1 MLRQYQELKQ
11 QHPGTLL
18 FFRLGDFY
26 ELFFDD
32 AVIGSRELQITL
44 TARHKERGDPVP
56 MCGVPHHSVANY
68 IARLVRKG
76 YRVAICE
83 QTEDASKTKKLVR
96 REVVRIVTPGTP
108 IDPQLLDAREAVFL
122 AAVCSS
128 GETIGAAFL
137 DISTGEFRATQ
148 ETGTNAWEKIRADLE
163 SYAPRELLFPTS
175 LAPLIKAG
183 LTGKAQTAPLPLAEV
198 TQTERGPQPGVPGG
212 AAPLGWQTGSPAGVL
227 GSLRDDP
234 EAAGL
239 SDSESS
245 PTNSLR
251 YNAPSDSQNNHF
263 IDATFTPLEDWL
275 WQKKDCAELLL
286 NHFGTRSLDGYGI
299 ARKDEA
305 VRAAGACLRYAQE
318 TQRASADHIT
328 GLTYFEPQDH
338 LVLDNVT
345 VRNLELVESLGGA
358 SGRTLLSVID
368 ETVTGMGARLL
379 RSWLLR
385 PCVKRGEVEARL
397 AAVQDLFASQI
408 TRDKLRSLLKGVSDL
423 ERLIGR
429 ISFGSATPRDLNAIL
444 RSLYQV
450 PAIRENLAAMQSSL
464 LQILSESSDEVPEIC
479 ALLVKAISDDPP
491 AKISDGDAIRA
502 GYSEELDE
510 LRSISRNAKQ
520 IIATLE
526 ATERTRSGISNLRIK
541 FNNVFGYFIEV
552 SKGNAA
558 RVPADYE
565 RRQTLTNAERFT
577 TPELRDWEK
586 KVLGAEDRI
595 IEVENALFAD
605 ICRQVAAETKRIQ
618 ATARAL
624 AALDALASLA
634 ETAARR
640 RYVRPMMHDGDEI
653 EIVQGRHPVIEV
665 FNEDPFVPNSVYLNN
680 STDRLLIITGPNMGG
695 KSTVLRQTAIVCI
708 LAQMGSFV
716 PAEKARLPLLDRV
729 WTRVGASD
737 DLTRGR
743 STFMVEMTETAAI
756 LHSSTPRSLVLLDEI
771 GRGTATFDGLSIAWA
786 VAEYLHDSPEHAA
799 KTLFATHYH
808 ELTELAERLPGAQNY
823 QITAAEREGEVVF
836 LHRLERGRASKSYGI
851 QVARLAGLPPAVLA
865 NAREVLA
872 RLERYELDVFAEEDA
887 IVAQA
892 AVRTAEAHAAAQ
904 GQSGVS
910 ASANSANEAAAW
922 GGSVSGSDALEAA
935 ARRAGRRKAIA
946 QASLF
951 DLANQ
956 KVVEE
961 IRNVDPE
968 RLSPE
973 EAKELLRRLRQ
984 QMM

>member
-1 MLRQYQELKQ
+1 MLRQYYELKR

-32 AVIGSRELQITL
+32 AITGSRELQITL
-44 TARHKERGDPVP
+44 TARHKERGDAVP
-56 MCGVPHHSVANY
+56 MCGVPHHSAANY

-83 QTEDASKTKKLVR
+83 QTEEASKTKKLVR

-128 GETIGAAFL
+128 GDTVGAAFL
-137 DISTGEFRATQ
+137 DISTGEFRVTQ
-148 ETGTNAWEKIRADLE
+148 ESGAGAWDKIRGDLE
-163 SYAPRELLFPTS
+163 SYSPRELLFPSS
-175 LAPLIKAG
+175 LAPLINAG
-183 LTGKAQTAPLPLAEV
+183 LSPKAQTAPLPLGEV
-198 TQTERGPQPGVPGG
+198 TQTV
-212 AAPLGWQTGSPAGVL
+212 
-227 GSLRDDP
+227 SLREDP
-234 EAAGL
+234 EAVGL

-245 PTNSLR
+245 QTNSLR
-251 YNAPSDSQNNHF
+251 YNASAPQYSQF
-263 IDATFTPLEDWL
+263 LDAALSPIEDWL

-286 NHFGTRSLDGYGI
+286 SHFGVRSLEGYGI
-299 ARKDEA
+299 EHKDEA

-318 TQRASADHIT
+318 TQRAAAAHIT
-328 GLTYFEPQDH
+328 GLTYFQPQDH
-338 LVLDNVT
+338 LVLDQVT

-368 ETVTGMGARLL
+368 ETVTSMGARLL

-385 PCVKRGEVEARL
+385 PCVKQGEVEARL
-397 AAVQDLFASQI
+397 AAVQDLFSSQI
-408 TRDKLRSLLKGVSDL
+408 NRDRLRSLLKDVSDL

-450 PAIRENLAAMQSSL
+450 PAIRENLAALPTSL
-464 LQILSESSDEVPEIC
+464 LQILSESADEVPEIC

-491 AKISDGDAIRA
+491 AKISEGDTIRE
-502 GYSEELDE
+502 GYSTELDE

-558 RVPADYE
+558 RVPAEYE

-586 KVLGAEDRI
+586 KVLGAEERI
-595 IEVENALFAD
+595 IELENTLFAD

-618 ATARAL
+618 GTARAL

-640 RYVRPMMHDGDEI
+640 RYVKPLIHNGDEI

-695 KSTVLRQTAIVCI
+695 KSTVLRQTAIISI

-716 PAEKARLPLLDRV
+716 PAERARLPLLDRV

-851 QVARLAGLPPAVLA
+851 QVARLAGLPPTVLA

-887 IVAQA
+887 IAAQA

-904 GQSGVS
+904 GAG
-910 ASANSANEAAAW
+910 ANVT
-922 GGSVSGSDALEAA
+922 GSLESTAQGPGSDALEAA
-935 ARRAGRRKAIA
+935 ARRAGRRKAVA

-968 RLSPE
+968 KLSSE
-973 EAKELLRRLRQ
+973 EAKELLRKLRERL
-984 QMM
+984 M

>member
-1 MLRQYQELKQ
+1 MTTVPQTPMLRQYQELKQ

-56 MCGVPHHSVANY
+56 MCGVPHHSAANY

-83 QTEDASKTKKLVR
+83 QTEAASKTNKLVR

-128 GETIGAAFL
+128 GETVGAAFL

-148 ETGTNAWEKIRADLE
+148 ESGSGAWEKIRADLE
-163 SYAPRELLFPTS
+163 SYAPRELLFPAS

-183 LTGKAQTAPLPLAEV
+183 LSDKPQTALLPLGEV
-198 TQTERGPQPGVPGG
+198 TQAV
-212 AAPLGWQTGSPAGVL
+212 
-227 GSLRDDP
+227 SLRSSTDDVTQAND
-234 EAAGL
+234 ERAQ
-239 SDSESS
+239 
-245 PTNSLR
+245 TNSLR
-251 YNAPSDSQNNHF
+251 YKSPGDSINFINA
-263 IDATFTPLEDWL
+263 TLTPLEDWL

-286 NHFGTRSLDGYGI
+286 NHFGALSLEGYGI
-299 ARKDEA
+299 ERKEEA
-305 VRAAGACLRYAQE
+305 IRAAGACLRYAQV
-318 TQRASADHIT
+318 TQRAAAQHVT
-328 GLTYFEPQDH
+328 GLTYFAPEDH
-338 LVLDNVT
+338 LVLDQVT
-345 VRNLELVESLGGA
+345 VRNLELVESLGNVAGA

-397 AAVQDLFASQI
+397 AAVQDLVGSQI
-408 TRDKLRSLLKGVSDL
+408 ARDKLRSLLKEVSDL
-423 ERLIGR
+423 ERLVGR

-450 PAIRENLAAMQSSL
+450 PAVRENLAPCPASL
-464 LQILSESSDEVPEIC
+464 LQVLSKTADEVPEVC

-491 AKISDGDAIRA
+491 AKISEGDTIRA
-502 GYSEELDE
+502 GYSTELDE

-526 ATERTRSGISNLRIK
+526 ATERTRSGINNLRIK

-552 SKGNAA
+552 SKGNAV
-558 RVPADYE
+558 RVPAEYE

-586 KVLGAEDRI
+586 KVLGAEERI
-595 IEVENALFAD
+595 VQLEAELFND
-605 ICRQVAAETKRIQ
+605 VCRQVAAETKRIQ

-624 AALDALASLA
+624 AALDAIAALA

-640 RYVRPMMHDGDEI
+640 RYVRPIMHDGDEI

-665 FNEDPFVPNSVYLNN
+665 FNDGPFVPNSVYLNN

-695 KSTVLRQTAIVCI
+695 KSTVLRQTAIICI

-716 PAEKARLPLLDRV
+716 PAERARLPLLDRV

-756 LHSSTPRSLVLLDEI
+756 LHSSTPHSLVLLDEI

-887 IVAQA
+887 VAAQA
-892 AVRTAEAHAAAQ
+892 AVRTAEARAAAQ
-904 GQSGVS
+904 GAGESDVQSSVNAMS
-910 ASANSANEAAAW
+910 DKLASDKLQFVTPDPANA
-922 GGSVSGSDALEAA
+922 ALEVA
-935 ARRAGRRKAIA
+935 ARRAGRRKAVA

-961 IRNVDPE
+961 IRNIDPE
-968 RLSPE
+968 SLSPE
-973 EAKELLRRLRQ
+973 EAKELLRKLRER
-984 QMM
+984 MM

>member
-26 ELFFDD
+26 ELFYDD
-32 AVIGSRELQITL
+32 AVTGSRELQITL
-44 TARHKERGDPVP
+44 TARHKERGDAVP
-56 MCGVPHHSVANY
+56 MCGVPHHSAANY

-83 QTEDASKTKKLVR
+83 QTELASKTKKLVR

-128 GETIGAAFL
+128 GETVGAAFL

-148 ETGTNAWEKIRADLE
+148 ESGPDAWEKIRADLE

-183 LTGKAQTAPLPLAEV
+183 LSGKLQTAPLPLAEASSENN
-198 TQTERGPQPGVPGG
+198 Q
-212 AAPLGWQTGSPAGVL
+212 
-227 GSLRDDP
+227 
-234 EAAGL
+234 
-239 SDSESS
+239 SDSRPVDSNQRAASS
-245 PTNSLR
+245 DASPS
-251 YNAPSDSQNNHF
+251 APQANQF
-263 IDATFTPLEDWL
+263 IDAAFTPIEDWL

-286 NHFGTRSLDGYGI
+286 NHFGTRSLAGYGI
-299 ARKDEA
+299 ERKDEA
-305 VRAAGACLRYAQE
+305 LRAAGACLRYAQE
-318 TQRASADHIT
+318 TQRSAADHIT
-328 GLTYFEPQDH
+328 DLTYFEPHDH

-345 VRNLELVESLGGA
+345 VRNLELVESLGGIGGA
-358 SGRTLLSVID
+358 SGRTVLSVID

-379 RSWLLR
+379 RSWLMR

-397 AAVQDLFASQI
+397 AAVQDLHASQI
-408 TRDKLRSLLKGVSDL
+408 ARDKLRSLLKDVSDL

-429 ISFGSATPRDLNAIL
+429 LSFGSATPRDLNAIL

-450 PAIRENLAAMQSSL
+450 PAIRENLAPMPSSL
-464 LQILSESSDEVPEIC
+464 LQILSESSDEVPEVC

-491 AKISDGDAIRA
+491 AKISEGDTIRA
-502 GYSEELDE
+502 GYSTELDE

-526 ATERTRSGISNLRIK
+526 ATERSRSGINNLRIK

-558 RVPADYE
+558 RVPAEYE

-577 TPELRDWEK
+577 TAELRDWEK
-586 KVLGAEDRI
+586 KVLGAEERI
-595 IEVENALFAD
+595 IELENSLFAD
-605 ICRQVAAETKRIQ
+605 VCRQVAAETKRIQ

-640 RYVRPMMHDGDEI
+640 RYVRPSMHDGDEI

-665 FNEDPFVPNSVYLNN
+665 FNDDPFIPNSVYLNN

-695 KSTVLRQTAIVCI
+695 KSTVLRQTAIICM

-737 DLTRGR
+737 DLARGR

-786 VAEYLHDSPEHAA
+786 VAEYLHDSPEHQA

-823 QITAAEREGEVVF
+823 QITATEREGEVVF

-887 IVAQA
+887 IAAQA
-892 AVRTAEAHAAAQ
+892 AVRTAAAHTAVQ
-904 GQSGVS
+904 GRAGASGS
-910 ASANSANEAAAW
+910 LISDSLSERPASSSTSGATASA
-922 GGSVSGSDALEAA
+922 GDALEAA
-935 ARRAGRRKAIA
+935 ARRAGRRRAVA

-956 KVVEE
+956 KVVDE

-968 RLSPE
+968 SLSPE
-973 EAKELLRRLRQ
+973 EAKKLLRRLRD

>member
-1 MLRQYQELKQ
+1 MSTQTPMLRQYQELKEK
-11 QHPGTLL
+11 HPGTLL

-26 ELFFDD
+26 ELFYDD
-32 AVIGSRELQITL
+32 AVVGSRELQITL

-56 MCGVPHHSVANY
+56 MCGVPHHSAANY

-83 QTEDASKTKKLVR
+83 QTEEASKTKKLVR

-128 GETIGAAFL
+128 GDTIGAAFL
-137 DISTGEFRATQ
+137 DISTGEFRVTQ
-148 ETGTNAWEKIRADLE
+148 ESGANAWEKIRADLE
-163 SYAPRELLFPTS
+163 SYSPRELLFPAS

-183 LTGKAQTAPLPLAEV
+183 PSGKTQTAPLPLNGAP
-198 TQTERGPQPGVPGG
+198 GPS
-212 AAPLGWQTGSPAGVL
+212 A
-227 GSLRDDP
+227 
-234 EAAGL
+234 
-239 SDSESS
+239 ESS
-245 PTNSLR
+245 AGAVNQS
-251 YNAPSDSQNNHF
+251 NESQSFASSPNDQF
-263 IDATFTPLEDWL
+263 IDATLTPIDDWL

-286 NHFGTRSLDGYGI
+286 NHFGTRSLEGYGI
-299 ARKDEA
+299 ERKDEA

-318 TQRASADHIT
+318 TQRAAAAHIT
-328 GLTYFEPQDH
+328 DLVYFAPQDH

-379 RSWLLR
+379 RAWMLR

-397 AAVQDLFASQI
+397 GAVQDLVASQI
-408 TRDKLRSLLKGVSDL
+408 SRDKLRSLLKEVSDL

-444 RSLYQV
+444 RSLNQV
-450 PAIRENLAAMQSSL
+450 PAIRENLTTMHSSL
-464 LQILSESSDEVPEIC
+464 LQVLCESADDVPEIC
-479 ALLVKAISDDPP
+479 ALLAKAISDDPP
-491 AKISDGDAIRA
+491 VKISEGDTIRA
-502 GYSEELDE
+502 GYSNELDE

-520 IIATLE
+520 TIATLE
-526 ATERTRSGISNLRIK
+526 ASERTRSGIANLRIK

-558 RVPADYE
+558 RVPGEYE

-586 KVLGAEDRI
+586 KVLGAEERI
-595 IEVENALFAD
+595 IEIENALFTD
-605 ICRQVAAETKRIQ
+605 VCRQVAAETKRIQ

-624 AALDALASLA
+624 AALDALASLG

-640 RYVRPMMHDGDEI
+640 RYVRPVMHDGDEI

-665 FNEDPFVPNSVYLNN
+665 FNADPFVPNSVYLNN

-695 KSTVLRQTAIVCI
+695 KSTVLRQTAIIAI

-716 PAEKARLPLLDRV
+716 PAEKARLPLVDRV

-756 LHSSTPRSLVLLDEI
+756 LHSATPRSLVLLDEI

-887 IVAQA
+887 IAAQA
-892 AVRTAEAHAAAQ
+892 AVRTAAAHAAAQ
-904 GQSGVS
+904 GAGASQSDQSDKLKFVEHGMM
-910 ASANSANEAAAW
+910 N
-922 GGSVSGSDALEAA
+922 DALEAA
-935 ARRAGRRKAIA
+935 ARRAGRRKAVA

-951 DLANQ
+951 DLADQ

-968 RLSPE
+968 TLSPE
-973 EAKELLRRLRQ
+973 EAKELLCKLRR
-984 QMM
+984 QMI